1 MRRRASTVSAA
12 DLQQALAM
20 SSFDAVQAQMDDRH
34 RWMVTK
40 LKVRL
45 MRQYEQALLF
55 ALHIHCSALIKATLR
70 LGQRQ

>member
-1 MRRRASTVSAA
+1 MRPE

-40 LKVRL
+40 LKVST
-45 MRQYEQALLF
+45 M
-55 ALHIHCSALIKATLR
+55 ATDVGR
-70 LGQRQ
+70 FE

>member
-1 MRRRASTVSAA
+1 MSSGAGRRRASTVRSE

-40 LKVRL
+40 LKVST
-45 MRQYEQALLF
+45 M
-55 ALHIHCSALIKATLR
+55 ATDVGR
-70 LGQRQ
+70 FE